1 MASRSAEKAQAAIE
15 DLKKD
20 TGKEAHFLQ
29 LDLSSLKGVRKATE
43 EFLQKEQELHT
54 LYNSA

>member
-29 LDLSSLKGVRKATE
+29 LDLSSLKGVRKAAE